1 MENISFSSPNIRCT
15 MDLCEAYD
23 DGPSHVSWRL
33 CAYIPSF
40 GLFIRQRPAKLL
52 QGLLVLVLVLCRLLR
67 VILLVID

>member
-1 MENISFSSPNIRCT
+1 

-23 DGPSHVSWRL
+23 DVPSHVSWRL
-33 CAYIPSF
+33 CANIPSF